1 MFARTVVLQAR
12 SDRGQ
17 EANAIFRDSVLPAAR
32 QQHGFMG
39 GYLLSNLDTGK
50 AMSITLWE
58 SEADLIAGERS
69 GYFLQQVEKFAPLL
83 AGPPVREIY
92 KVVAEA

>member
-12 SDRGQ
+12 IDKGP
-17 EANAIFRDSVLPAAR
+17 ETNAIFRDSVLPAAR

-39 GYLLSNLDTGK
+39 GYLLSNLETGK
-50 AMSITLWE
+50 AMTITLWE
-58 SEADLIAGERS
+58 TEADLQAGENS
-69 GYFLQQVEKFAPLL
+69 GYFKQQIEKFAPMLV
-83 AGPPVREIY
+83 GPPVREIY